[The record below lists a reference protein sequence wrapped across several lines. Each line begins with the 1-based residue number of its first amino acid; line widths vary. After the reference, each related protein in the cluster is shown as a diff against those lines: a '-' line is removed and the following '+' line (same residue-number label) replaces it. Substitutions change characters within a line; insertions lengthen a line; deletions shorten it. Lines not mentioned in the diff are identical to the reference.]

1 MKSIIHAVIIAA
13 VLLIFTP
20 LLQAAETTGGS
31 MADMAKSGS
40 SMADMAKTDSSMAD
54 MAKDQQKDMFLK
66 KKTIDEYTVSFS
78 VTKVA
83 PGMEHGGS
91 HNLMVKAEKDG
102 KAQVLRKIFAKVILA
117 DGTAKKQSLFKMGD
131 WYMNGFDLGSP
142 GKHQLIILFKT
153 ADGVKHNGG
162 VYYEAP
168 GDK

>member
-1 MKSIIHAVIIAA
+1 MKAIIHAVIIAA
-13 VLLIFTP
+13 ALLICTP
-20 LLQAAETTGGS
+20 LLQAMENTGTS

-40 SMADMAKTDSSMAD
+40 SMADMAKAESSMTG
-54 MAKDQQKDMFLK
+54 MATEPQEDMFLK

-78 VTKVA
+78 VTKVV

-117 DGTAKKQSLFKMGD
+117 DGTSKKQSLFKMGD

-162 VYYEAP
+162 VYYEAQE
-168 GDK
+168 DK